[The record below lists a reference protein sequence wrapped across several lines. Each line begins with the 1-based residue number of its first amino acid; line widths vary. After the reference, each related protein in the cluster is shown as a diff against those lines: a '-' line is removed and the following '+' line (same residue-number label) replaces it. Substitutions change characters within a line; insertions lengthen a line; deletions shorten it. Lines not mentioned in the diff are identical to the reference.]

1 VPVLSLISKM
11 VQSDNST
18 DLGSS
23 LDIPSSPSGAIPV
36 DIPGGLSDSQSTSQK
51 RRMLNAVNRLRETG

>member
-1 VPVLSLISKM
+1 M

-23 LDIPSSPSGAIPV
+23 LDIPSSLSDAIPV
-36 DIPGGLSDSQSTSQK
+36 DIPVGLSDSQCTSQK
-51 RRMLNAVNRLRETG
+51 RRMLDAVNRLRETG